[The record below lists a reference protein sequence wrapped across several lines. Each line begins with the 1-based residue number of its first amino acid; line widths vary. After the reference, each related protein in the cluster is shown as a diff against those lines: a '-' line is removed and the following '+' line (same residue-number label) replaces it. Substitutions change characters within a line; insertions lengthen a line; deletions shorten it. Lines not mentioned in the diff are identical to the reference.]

1 MKLLIIG
8 DSLVTGYGLPE
19 GKGWLD
25 LVNEESTEHIVNK
38 GVNGDTTADMLNRFH
53 EDVIQF
59 SPKILF
65 ILSGTNDALAGRTAN
80 QIYNTKLEMLKQSLD
95 NGIIPIVVLPPFLN
109 VETALATAEDPSY
122 KDAFETAAN
131 TIKRFRRLIE
141 DYCMDEHIDTIDL
154 NRAFIDSD
162 IQEHPEKYYV
172 DGVHLTAYA
181 HRKMADKF
189 LYKYNYILVHKNPT
203 DYIVN
208 YDTM

>member
-25 LVNEESTEHIVNK
+25 LVNKESDEQIENE

-53 EDVIQF
+53 EDVITN
-59 SPKILF
+59 SPNTVF
-65 ILSGTNDALAGRTAN
+65 ILAGTNDALAGRTAN
-80 QIYNTKLEMLKQSLD
+80 YIYNNKLEMLKLCLN
-95 NGIIPIVVLPPFLN
+95 NGIIPIVILPPFLN
-109 VETALATAEDPSY
+109 VETATADDPSF
-122 KDAFETAAN
+122 KEAFETAAN

-141 DYCMDEHIDTIDL
+141 DYCMDEHIDIIDL

-162 IQEHPEKYYV
+162 ILEHPDKYYI
-172 DGVHLTAYA
+172 DGVHLTEYA

-189 LYKYNYILVHKNPT
+189 LYKYNFILVHKNPT

>member
-25 LVNEESTEHIVNK
+25 LVNKESDEQIENK

-53 EDVIQF
+53 EDVITN
-59 SPKILF
+59 SPSTVF
-65 ILSGTNDALAGRTAN
+65 ILAGTNDAIAGRTAN
-80 QIYNTKLEMLKQSLD
+80 YIYNNKLEMLKLCLN
-95 NGIIPIVVLPPFLN
+95 NGIIPIVILPPFLN
-109 VETALATAEDPSY
+109 VETATADDPSF
-122 KDAFETAAN
+122 KEAFETASN

-154 NRAFIDSD
+154 NRAFNNSD
-162 IQEHPEKYYV
+162 ILEHPEKYYI
-172 DGVHLTAYA
+172 DGIHLTEYA

-189 LYKYNYILVHKNPT
+189 LYKYNFILVHKNPT

-208 YDTM
+208 YDTL